1 MPLTAATRLGP
12 YEILSPLGAGGM
24 GEVYRAR
31 DTRLG
36 REVAI
41 KVLPPEV
48 SADRDRLAR
57 FEREARTASALN
69 HPNIVTIYEIG
80 SADSISYISIELVQG
95 TTLRD
100 LLAEGPLPIKRLLA
114 LSVQIAD
121 GLARAHEAG
130 IVHRDLKPE
139 NLMVAREGLVKILD
153 FGLAKLVGASG
164 PEPSQLPTMTQSTA
178 PGVILGTVGYMSPEQ
193 AAGRPADFSSDQFS
207 LGSILYEMATGK
219 RAFARDSAAETMAAI
234 IREEPEPLSPL
245 VPQIPTALRWIIER
259 CLAKD
264 PHERYSST
272 RDLARDLAQLR
283 DHVSEISQQASAA
296 QVPRRP
302 GWLWPAAAAALALVA
317 ATALFVGPLWRREP
331 ALRTLRFSVPMP
343 LGVASQRPLAVIS
356 PDGTRLAIEAVHE
369 GRRRIYL
376 RALDS
381 DEAVEVEGTLDA
393 AGTFWSPD
401 SRFLAFNSGGK
412 LKKEAIA
419 GGPPVDLCAAK
430 FSGAGTWSRDGTIL
444 YPQRGDT
451 AGLFR
456 VSDAGG
462 QPIRVTTVA
471 PSEDNHFWPCF
482 LPDGR
487 RFLYLVNRA
496 PGSSL
501 PRELR
506 LGSLDSKES
515 RVVARLDS
523 RADYVAP
530 GYLAYAREGTLIA
543 QPFDER
549 SGRLHGEPIPIV
561 DGISYFMGIGTAG
574 FSFSQNGILVY
585 TTASPASRVTWLG
598 RDGKASGPLGPPSV
612 IESFRISPDGSR
624 VAMSVTEHRTGAGDI
639 WLFDR
644 GRGIPTR
651 LHSDAV
657 GETRPVWSPD
667 GATLAYASD
676 RKGPPDIV
684 TLGMSGGRGSE
695 QALFEGPAQE
705 YPEDFSR
712 DGRYLAYRSTSQWPN
727 WDIWLL
733 PLQGS
738 RQPVPWLRTPSSESS
753 PRFSPDGR
761 WIAYESDES
770 GVSEVYVA
778 RTDAAGDK
786 QRLSP
791 AGGQKPR
798 WRGDG
803 RELYYIGPGG
813 LIMAVPV
820 SPGERFTAGDP
831 APLFPVEDIEDF
843 DVTADGSRFLVSAPA
858 EKSAESRI
866 RVIVNWTSAL
876 KGER

>member
-1 MPLTAATRLGP
+1 MPLTATTRLGA

-57 FEREARTASALN
+57 FEREARAASALN

-80 SADSISYISIELVQG
+80 SADSVSYISMELVQG

-100 LLAEGPLPIKRLLA
+100 LIAEGPIPISRLLA
-114 LSVQIAD
+114 LSVQITD

-139 NLMVAREGLVKILD
+139 NLMVTREGLVKILD
-153 FGLAKLVGASG
+153 FGLAKLVAASA
-164 PEPSQLPTMTQSTA
+164 PELSQLATVAASTG
-178 PGVILGTVGYMSPEQ
+178 PGVVLGTVGYMSPEQ
-193 AAGRPADFSSDQFS
+193 AAGRPAGFSSDQFS

-219 RAFARDSAAETMAAI
+219 RAFARGSAAETMAAI
-234 IREEPEPLSPL
+234 IREEPEPLAGLAPE
-245 VPQIPTALRWIIER
+245 IPAALRWVIER

-264 PHERYSST
+264 PHERYAST

-283 DHVSEISQQASAA
+283 DHASETSQRASPAR
-296 QVPRRP
+296 VHRRAS
-302 GWLWPAAAAALALVA
+302 WLWPVATATLIVVAALAL
-317 ATALFVGPLWRREP
+317 LIGLRERNEP
-331 ALRTLRFSVPMP
+331 TLRTLRFSVPMP
-343 LGVASQRPLAVIS
+343 AGVSLQRPVAVIS
-356 PDGTRLAIEAVHE
+356 PDGRRLAIEATRE
-369 GRRRIYL
+369 GRRRIFL

-381 DEAVEVEGTLDA
+381 DKTVELEGTLDA
-393 AGTFWSPD
+393 AATSWSPD
-401 SRFLAFNSGGK
+401 SRFLAFYSDGK
-412 LKKEAIA
+412 LKKVAIA
-419 GGPPVDLCAAK
+419 GGPPVDLCSAAL
-430 FSGAGTWSRDGTIL
+430 SAAVGWSRDGTIL

-456 VSDAGG
+456 VSDQGG

-471 PSEDNHFWPCF
+471 PSEDNHFWPHF

-487 RFLYLVNRA
+487 RFLYLANRA
-496 PGSSL
+496 PGSGL
-501 PRELR
+501 ARELR
-506 LGSLDSKES
+506 QGSLDSKES

-523 RADYVAP
+523 RAEYIAP
-530 GYLAYAREGTLIA
+530 GYLAYAREATLMV
-543 QPFDER
+543 QRFDER
-549 SGRLHGEPIPIV
+549 SGRLRGEPVPIV
-561 DGISYFMGIGTAG
+561 DGIGYFMGNGSAA
-574 FSFSQNGILVY
+574 FSFSRNGILVY
-585 TTASPASRVTWLG
+585 ATAPPPSRVTWLG
-598 RDGKASGPLGPPSV
+598 RDGKTIGPLGAPSV
-612 IESFRISPDGSR
+612 IGTFRISPDGSR
-624 VAMSVTEHRTGAGDI
+624 VAMSISERRTLAGDI

-651 LHSDAV
+651 LHFDAA

-667 GATLAYASD
+667 GAVLAYSSD
-676 RKGPPDIV
+676 RNGPPDIV
-684 TLGMSGGRGSE
+684 TMEMNGGRGNERPLFAGPGIE
-695 QALFEGPAQE
+695 Q
-705 YPEDFSR
+705 PEDFSR
-712 DGRYLAYRSTSQWPN
+712 DGRYLAFTSTSQWPN

-733 PLQGS
+733 PMRGGE
-738 RQPVPWLRTPSSESS
+738 PIPWLRTPSSESS

-761 WIAYESDES
+761 WIAYDSYES
-770 GVSEVYVA
+770 GAIEIYVA
-778 RTDAAGDK
+778 RTDGAGDRR
-786 QRLSP
+786 RLSP
-791 AGGQKPR
+791 SGGEKPR
-798 WRGDG
+798 WRADG
-803 RELYYIGPGG
+803 RELYYIGPAG

-820 SPGERFTAGDP
+820 SPGAQLTSGDP
-831 APLFPVEDIEDF
+831 VPLFHVEDIEDF

-866 RVIVNWTSAL
+866 RVIVNWTTLL